1 MMSGFNSGR
10 RALAQRFLQPLL
22 LPALLPV
29 LLLPARL
36 AHARL
41 AALAPRRVS
50 TGVLALACA
59 CAALGAG
66 QAVAQ
71 ENTIESITANQQGSN
86 VIVRVTMKKPVT
98 KAPIG
103 FTISNPAR
111 IALDFAG
118 TENGV
123 GSATQE
129 IGIADIRNVNIVQ
142 AGDRSRLVFNLK
154 RPLNYATVVD
164 GRVVVVTIDSSGG
177 IPVPVGVGGLPAQP
191 GAVAAAPV
199 LAPGFNA
206 APGMAGNAG
215 SGNSGGNTGVR
226 QSIRD
231 IDFRRG
237 AAGEGRIVIDLPS
250 NQVGVDVRQQGQS
263 ILVDFVKTG
272 LPDTLRKR
280 LDVTDF
286 GTPVKTVTSVQQ
298 GDNVRMTIE
307 PTGLWEHSAY
317 QSDSQLVIEV
327 RPLKEEPNKLAQ
339 GTQGYRGEKLS
350 LNFQNVEVR
359 AVLQVIADF
368 TGLNI
373 ITSDT
378 VSGNL
383 TLRLKDVPWDQALD
397 IVMQAKGLDM
407 RKNGTVLWIAPKDEL
422 LTKEKLELE
431 QRSQIA
437 ELEPVRTETF
447 QLNYQKAE
455 AFKNLLDNAGGNGRS
470 ILTKRGSAVID
481 PRTNQLFVNDI
492 GSKLDEI
499 RRLVQKTDIA
509 SRQVLIEARIVEAND
524 LFSKNLGA
532 KLGFGIQNR
541 SNLIELGGQQTGTT
555 TATEGGSS
563 DTAVGINSSAF
574 RTVNG
579 NSVTLPAAGINGA
592 TVGSVALT
600 LFNSSLSR
608 FISLELS
615 ALESD
620 GKGKILS
627 SPRVITADQLKATIE
642 QGTELPYQTATSSGA
657 TSLAFRKANLKLE
670 VTPQI
675 TPDGNV
681 ILDVDVNK
689 DSVGQQTLQGFA
701 IDTKH
706 VKTQVLIDNGGT
718 VVIGGI
724 YIQQDRETITKV
736 PFFGDVPVVGN
747 LFKNRAQTNDRTEL
761 LIFLTP
767 KILND
772 KMAVR

>member
-1 MMSGFNSGR
+1 MMTAQSRNP
-10 RALAQRFLQPLL
+10 RAS
-22 LPALLPV
+22 
-29 LLLPARL
+29 ARTMTSTVRIG
-36 AHARL
+36 AT
-41 AALAPRRVS
+41 AALVML
-50 TGVLALACA
+50 LALVSGV
-59 CAALGAG
+59 AA
-66 QAVAQ
+66 AQ
-71 ENTIESITANQQGSN
+71 ENAIESVTANQQGAN
-86 VIVRVTMKKPVT
+86 VIVRIAMKNAVT
-98 KAPIG
+98 KPPIG
-103 FTISNPAR
+103 FSITNPAR

-118 TENGV
+118 TANSTGV
-123 GSATQE
+123 ATKE
-129 IGIADIRNVNIVQ
+129 IGLGDVRNVNVVQ
-142 AGDRSRLVFNLK
+142 AGERSRVVFNLQ
-154 RPLNYATVVD
+154 RPLSYVTSVEGNT
-164 GRVVVVTIDSSGG
+164 VVVTISGNG
-177 IPVPVGVGGLPAQP
+177 APSAMAP
-191 GAVAAAPV
+191 GAPASAPSASRSSAGAGGSIAAQGA
-199 LAPGFNA
+199 
-206 APGMAGNAG
+206 
-215 SGNSGGNTGVR
+215 
-226 QSIRD
+226 IKD

-237 AAGEGRIVIDLPS
+237 SSGEGRVVVDLPDR
-250 NQVGVDVRQQGQS
+250 QLGVDVRQQGQT
-263 ILVDFVKTG
+263 IVVDFARAS
-272 LPDTLRKR
+272 LPAALRRK
-280 LDVTDF
+280 LDVGDF
-286 GTPVKTVTSVQQ
+286 GTPVRTVTTTQQ
-298 GDNVRMTIE
+298 GDNVHMVIDAR
-307 PTGLWEHSAY
+307 GLWEQSAY
-317 QSDSQLVIEV
+317 QSDSQLVIDV
-327 RPLKEEPNKLAQ
+327 KPLKEDPNKLTQ

-397 IVMQAKGLDM
+397 IVLQAKGLDM
-407 RKNGTVLWIAPKDEL
+407 RKNGSVIWIAPKDEL
-422 LTKEKLELE
+422 LTKEKLELD

-455 AFKNLLDNAGGNGRS
+455 SFKAILDNAGGGGRS
-470 ILTKRGSAVID
+470 ILSKRGSAVMD
-481 PRTNQLFVNDI
+481 PRTNQLFVTDI
-492 GSKLDEI
+492 PAKLDDI
-499 RRLVQKTDIA
+499 RKLIQRTDIA

-524 LFSKNLGA
+524 TFSRNLGA
-532 KLGFGIQNR
+532 KLGFGVQRPNV
-541 SNLIELGGQQTGTT
+541 NDPALGNAAVFGGQQLV
-555 TATEGGSS
+555 
-563 DTAVGINSSAF
+563 VGPNAASIG
-574 RTVNG
+574 G
-579 NSVTLPAAGINGA
+579 NSVNLPAAGLNGA

-600 LFNSSLSR
+600 LFNAAATR

-670 VTPQI
+670 VIPQI

-706 VKTQVLIDNGGT
+706 VKTQVLIENGGT

-724 YIQQDRETITKV
+724 YIQQDRDTVTQV
-736 PFFGDVPVVGN
+736 PLLGDIPVLGN
-747 LFKNRAQTNDRTEL
+747 LFKTTARTNDKTEL

-767 KILND
+767 KILSD
-772 KMAVR
+772 KVSVR